1 MALTITDFT
10 PTTGAKGSSVKI
22 IGTEFT
28 GATVVTI
35 GGTAVTSFTVV
46 SATIITAIVASGTTG
61 TILVT
66 TAAGSTTS
74 SNTFTIITIGAAL
87 SKSTTYKEVED
98 IVRLRTNTISD
109 TTITSSLV
117 IKLISLAVQKW
128 AKVLNGATAPFYS
141 TTLEGAN
148 NITGSAN
155 PYSVDLSHVSPF
167 LDNIKKVVH
176 ITSGGTRTLVKQL
189 KFEDLES
196 VQGLTS
202 FYGSSLFYSWEG
214 DALKIFKGG
223 SFTITIASDDIA
235 VTYYRLPMVA
245 SVVTGSYLDIPDPYV
260 STIITEVTNQV
271 LSFKNNGVTVASL
284 DQELANEREAIKSAF
299 GMSLQMEQQAGK

>member
-1 MALTITDFT
+1 MA
-10 PTTGAKGSSVKI
+10 
-22 IGTEFT
+22 
-28 GATVVTI
+28 
-35 GGTAVTSFTVV
+35 
-46 SATIITAIVASGTTG
+46 
-61 TILVT
+61 
-66 TAAGSTTS
+66 
-74 SNTFTIITIGAAL
+74 IGAAL

-117 IKLISLAVQKW
+117 IKLISLAVQKL
-128 AKVLNGATAPFYS
+128 AKVLNGATAPFY
-141 TTLEGAN
+141 TTTTN
-148 NITGSAN
+148 DTTGGLIRLMLSGTEN
-155 PYSVDLSHVSPF
+155 PFSVDLSSISPF
-167 LDNIKKVVH
+167 IDSIKKVVFFD
-176 ITSGGTRTLVKQL
+176 ISPATPTRTLVKQL

-245 SVVTGSYLDIPDPYV
+245 SVTTASYLDIPDPYV

>member
-1 MALTITDFT
+1 MA
-10 PTTGAKGSSVKI
+10 
-22 IGTEFT
+22 
-28 GATVVTI
+28 
-35 GGTAVTSFTVV
+35 
-46 SATIITAIVASGTTG
+46 
-61 TILVT
+61 
-66 TAAGSTTS
+66 
-74 SNTFTIITIGAAL
+74 IGAAL

-141 TTLEGAN
+141 QTSSEVDVVGT
-148 NITGSAN
+148 AN
-155 PYSVDLSHVSPF
+155 PFSVDLTTLTHATLTNSAYTF
-167 LDNIKKVVH
+167 LDTIKKVVMLAS
-176 ITSGGTRTLVKQL
+176 TGSATRTLVKQL

-196 VQGLTS
+196 VQSLTS

-214 DALKIFKGG
+214 DSLKIFKGANVTVTAG
-223 SFTITIASDDIA
+223 TMKFLI
-235 VTYYRLPMVA
+235 TYYRLPLVA
-245 SVVTGSYLDIPDPYV
+245 GVTTASYLDIPDPYI

-299 GMSLQMEQQAGK
+299 GMTMQMEQQAGK

>member
-1 MALTITDFT
+1 MA
-10 PTTGAKGSSVKI
+10 
-22 IGTEFT
+22 
-28 GATVVTI
+28 
-35 GGTAVTSFTVV
+35 
-46 SATIITAIVASGTTG
+46 
-61 TILVT
+61 
-66 TAAGSTTS
+66 
-74 SNTFTIITIGAAL
+74 IGAAL

-128 AKVLNGATAPFYS
+128 AKVLNGATAPFY
-141 TTLEGAN
+141 TTTTN
-148 NITGSAN
+148 DTTGGLIRLMLSGTEN
-155 PYSVDLSHVSPF
+155 PFSVDLSSISPF
-167 LDNIKKVVH
+167 IDSIKKVVFFD
-176 ITSGGTRTLVKQL
+176 ISPATPTRTLVKQL

-196 VQGLTS
+196 VQSLTS

-214 DALKIFKGG
+214 DSLKIFKGASVDTPDITG
-223 SFTITIASDDIA
+223 TIAGNNVDYIIL
-235 VTYYRLPMVA
+235 TFYRLPI
-245 SVVTGSYLDIPDPYV
+245 VTGVTTASNLDIPDPYV

>member
-1 MALTITDFT
+1 MA
-10 PTTGAKGSSVKI
+10 
-22 IGTEFT
+22 
-28 GATVVTI
+28 
-35 GGTAVTSFTVV
+35 
-46 SATIITAIVASGTTG
+46 
-61 TILVT
+61 
-66 TAAGSTTS
+66 
-74 SNTFTIITIGAAL
+74 IGAAL

-128 AKVLNGATAPFYS
+128 AKILNGATAPFY
-141 TTLEGAN
+141 TTTTN
-148 NITGSAN
+148 DTTGGLIRLMLSGTEN
-155 PYSVDLSHVSPF
+155 PFSVDLSSISPF
-167 LDNIKKVVH
+167 IDSIKKVVFFD
-176 ITSGGTRTLVKQL
+176 ISPATPTRTLVKQL

-214 DALKIFKGG
+214 DSLKIFKGASVDTPDITG
-223 SFTITIASDDIA
+223 TIAGNNVDYIIL
-235 VTYYRLPMVA
+235 TFYRLPIVT
-245 SVVTGSYLDIPDPYV
+245 SVTTASYLDIPDPYI